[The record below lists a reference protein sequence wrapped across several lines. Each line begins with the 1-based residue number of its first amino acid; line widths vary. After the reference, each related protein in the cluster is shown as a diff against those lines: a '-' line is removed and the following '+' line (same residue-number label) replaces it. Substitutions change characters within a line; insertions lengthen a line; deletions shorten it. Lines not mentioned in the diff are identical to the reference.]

1 MGGPARSPAGETRG
15 IIHTHRPDLEGPV
28 TRLFCIRCGTRLRRV
43 RERDRRVP
51 GCPRCGWID
60 WFNPAPTVSVL
71 IQRRGRVLLVRRA
84 FAPAR
89 GAWDVPG
96 GFIDRGET
104 AERAARREMREELG
118 VDVRIG
124 RFLGTFP
131 DTYGPER
138 MPSLNIYYLGR
149 LARDGATVRAGDD
162 ASECRW
168 FPLDRTPRR
177 MAFKNNREAVL
188 ALRRLL
194 RDGRTRGRGASA
206 GGSRSRS
213 RPDAPRRRSRRGA
226 G

>member
-1 MGGPARSPAGETRG
+1 M
-15 IIHTHRPDLEGPV
+15 
-28 TRLFCIRCGTRLRRV
+28 TRLFCIRCGTRLRRI
-43 RERDRRVP
+43 RERDRRLP

-104 AERAARREMREELG
+104 AERAARREIREELG
-118 VDVRIG
+118 VDVLIG

-131 DTYGPER
+131 DSYGPQR
-138 MPSLNIYYLGR
+138 LPSLNLYYLGR
-149 LARDGATVRAGDD
+149 LARDGAAVRAGDD
-162 ASECRW
+162 ASEYRW

-177 MAFKNNREAVL
+177 MAFKNNRDAVL

-194 RDGRTRGRGASA
+194 RDGRAPRRGTPAS
-206 GGSRSRS
+206 GSRSTPRAG
-213 RPDAPRRRSRRGA
+213 APRKRSRRAA

>member
-1 MGGPARSPAGETRG
+1 MNGSRG
-15 IIHTHRPDLEGPV
+15 IIHTHRPDQEGYV
-28 TRLFCIRCGTRLRRV
+28 TRLFCVRCGTRLRRV

-71 IQRRGRVLLVRRA
+71 IQRGGRVLLVRRA
-84 FAPAR
+84 FVPAR

-124 RFLGTFP
+124 RFLGTFS
-131 DTYGPER
+131 DTYGPDR
-138 MPSLNIYYLGR
+138 LPSLNLYYLGR
-149 LARDGATVRAGDD
+149 LARDGATVRASDD

-177 MAFKNNREAVL
+177 MAFKNNRDAVL

-194 RDGRTRGRGASA
+194 REGRARRRGTPA
-206 GGSRSRS
+206 GGSRSTPRAGAS
-213 RPDAPRRRSRRGA
+213 RKRPRRAA